1 MRRASDAVEHSR
13 DRPASWGSVVQAT
26 SCFWGSQSA
35 GLEDVCIFRGEV
47 RRLPCICS
55 VLAL

>member
-1 MRRASDAVEHSR
+1 MLWNIPETGLRVGE
-13 DRPASWGSVVQAT
+13 SVVQAT